1 MCVRYR
7 ELPNTQ
13 RFEAWFFSLSINI
26 QCERFASLGV
36 VSILSLSFSSAFFT
50 IARHLRVSVSDLALV
65 SLSLCLLH
73 SHSHFFASS
82 FSRTHSFWQLIFAS
96 DKIFAILTNI
106 CWENTGL
113 VHRKI
118 ICLRPP
124 RLETKNSANLGKWYR
139 QELFRFS
146 LNMRQLN
153 PEETIRGGMRR
164 TRRIRIAITLL
175 ARFR

>member
-1 MCVRYR
+1 MRYR

-82 FSRTHSFWQLIFAS
+82 FSRTHSF
-96 DKIFAILTNI
+96 
-106 CWENTGL
+106 
-113 VHRKI
+113 
-118 ICLRPP
+118 
-124 RLETKNSANLGKWYR
+124 
-139 QELFRFS
+139 
-146 LNMRQLN
+146 
-153 PEETIRGGMRR
+153 
-164 TRRIRIAITLL
+164 
-175 ARFR
+175 